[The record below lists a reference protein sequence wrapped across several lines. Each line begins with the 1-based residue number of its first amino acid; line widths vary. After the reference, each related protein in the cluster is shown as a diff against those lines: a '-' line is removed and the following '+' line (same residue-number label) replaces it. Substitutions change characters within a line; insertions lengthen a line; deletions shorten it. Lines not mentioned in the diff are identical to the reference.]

1 VTSCVCVCFCV
12 ELACRGGFFGVFFF
26 WGARD
31 FFFFF
36 LFCFGGMCIY
46 KGEWQWKLERRRRR
60 QVSGSFMPPNLKD
73 FSESIL
79 PYHITAQENMNKLR
93 RTCKAMQN
101 LGVVIEGKLFE
112 LGIGSRKLNVQV
124 HKDRL
129 QGPDIVMN
137 VKRMEQFFRENKGR
151 KATEVALTVDA
162 GKLGDSNV
170 VWEWMPSVEGETWE
184 KRSKERL
191 VEFAE
196 FSLRVRAARWKQI
209 LMSLELVCKLQKED
223 IICVKA
229 VRVRGYNVGERDFV
243 VGGRW
248 KGPKVEYSSILA
260 EKLYGIFAAGA
271 ETIKR
276 IDLCDAVENKRY
288 EGELG
293 EEGWLKKWPPR
304 MSALCEVSVEGHE
317 GKKLDYGV
325 DLADFFL

>member
-1 VTSCVCVCFCV
+1 M
-12 ELACRGGFFGVFFF
+12 EA
-26 WGARD
+26 
-31 FFFFF
+31 
-36 LFCFGGMCIY
+36 
-46 KGEWQWKLERRRRR
+46 GEGKM
-60 QVSGSFMPPNLKD
+60 SGWSNLKD
-73 FSESIL
+73 LSGSIL

-124 HKDRL
+124 HKGGL
-129 QGPDIVMN
+129 QGPDIAMN

-162 GKLGDSNV
+162 RPLGDSNV
-170 VWEWMPSVEGETWE
+170 VWEWMPSVAGETWE

-209 LMSLELVCKLQKED
+209 LMSLELVCKLQEED

-243 VGGRW
+243 VGGTRN
-248 KGPKVEYSSILA
+248 GPKEEYSSILA
-260 EKLYGIFAAGA
+260 QKLCGIFAAGA
-271 ETIKR
+271 QTINR
-276 IDLCDAVENKRY
+276 IDLCGAVENKRY
-288 EGELG
+288 NGELD
-293 EEGWLKKWPPR
+293 EDAWLKEWPPQ

-325 DLADFFL
+325 DLADFFYNPAFFGCRFGVYLAIFRVWGTSAYIGVGDENTGGFLV